1 MCVPMVKMVNLTYM
15 YSSTVIYMSCIQVIY
30 DNDDPLPTSFH
41 LSYSRLYLLLIGV
54 SCLVRP
60 TGAILWPPLVLAHWI
75 ISQRYLWTVVRE
87 TILMGS
93 VGIATIII
101 IS

>member
-1 MCVPMVKMVNLTYM
+1 MMTPYQL
-15 YSSTVIYMSCIQVIY
+15 I
-30 DNDDPLPTSFH
+30 LPFR
-41 LSYSRLYLLLIGV
+41 LSYSRLYLLLIGA

-75 ISQRYLWTVVRE
+75 ISRRHLWTVVKE

-93 VGIATIII
+93 VVN
-101 IS
+101 